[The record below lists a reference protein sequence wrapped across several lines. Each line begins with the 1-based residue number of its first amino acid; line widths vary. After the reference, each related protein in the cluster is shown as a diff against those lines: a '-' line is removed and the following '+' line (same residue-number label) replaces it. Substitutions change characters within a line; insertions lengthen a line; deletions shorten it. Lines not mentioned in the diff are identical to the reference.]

1 MRLRTLASSTLALT
15 LIVAGPAAASASGLG
30 SGPPDEEQA
39 ASAGEL
45 TLLATTDVHG
55 HVLNW
60 DYFANAPYPAGEEL
74 GMSRA
79 STLIKGVKEAKGE
92 DSVLLVDNGD
102 TIQGTPLT
110 YFYAQQERITE
121 TGETHPMAK
130 TFNNVGY
137 DAQVV
142 GNHEFNYGLDLL
154 AKYKEQVDFP
164 VLGAN
169 VINDDDGQSHLD
181 PYTMVKKRVSGQE
194 ITIGV
199 LGVTTPGSRIWDKN
213 NLSGK
218 VHFDDPV
225 ETAKKYV
232 PQMKEAGADIVVVL
246 SHSGKDPEGQAWDP
260 SELQE
265 NVSTSVAKVPGVDVL
280 VAGHTHQNE
289 PTQVVSREDGT
300 KALITQPN
308 YWARSVSEVD
318 LPIDLEDMGI
328 DWGSAEP
335 EATPLATQGDVAE
348 DPEIKDLID
357 SQHKKTIDYVNTK
370 IGSVTE
376 TMSASTSYYEDTAI
390 LDFIS
395 KVQSQTVESAL
406 AGTEYEDVP
415 IISQASPFSRTA
427 EFPAGDI
434 TIRDVAGLYVF
445 DNTLG
450 GVEINGSQLRDYL
463 EFSARYFK
471 QTEEGAD
478 FDPATGTNAI
488 DDVLDRPI
496 PDYNYDALS
505 GIDYDINVSKPV
517 GERIENLT
525 DKSGKTIGD
534 DDTFILAI
542 NNYRQS
548 GGGDYPVGD
557 LKEVYNEQVEVRQA
571 LIDWVKDNEVVDP
584 TDFYDENWQV
594 VTSTQDPG
602 DEDEASS
609 DDTAEPDATA
619 ETDSDATADGG
630 NADAADGTDSAD
642 GDDSGANADV
652 EAGANDS
659 ADSTADENATSDAD
673 GGTAS
678 ANGSDSAGG
687 TDSASG
693 SDSADGSGDANA
705 GGDLPRT
712 GVELG
717 STIGIA
723 AAIIAMGAG
732 LVWIARRRRI

>member
-1 MRLRTLASSTLALT
+1 MRLRTLASSTWALT
-15 LIVAGPAAASASGLG
+15 LIVAGPAAASAAGLG
-30 SGPPDEEQA
+30 SEPPDEAQA
-39 ASAGEL
+39 AGTGEL

-60 DYFANAPYPAGEEL
+60 DYFANAPYPDGEEL

-79 STLIKGVKEAKGE
+79 STLIKSVKEDKGE

-110 YFYAQQERITE
+110 YCYAQQERITE
-121 TGETHPMAK
+121 TGDTHPMAK

-169 VINDDDGQSHLD
+169 VINDDDGQAHLD
-181 PYTMVKKRVSGQE
+181 PYTLVKKDVSGQE
-194 ITIGV
+194 ITMGV

-232 PQMKEAGADIVVVL
+232 PDMKDAGADIIVVL
-246 SHSGKDPEGQAWDP
+246 SHSGKDPDGQTWDP
-260 SELQE
+260 SKLQE
-265 NVSTSVAKVPGVDVL
+265 NVSTSAAKVPGVDVL

-289 PTQVVSREDGT
+289 PSQVVSRDDGS

-308 YWARSVSEVD
+308 YWARSVSKVD
-318 LPIDLEDMGI
+318 LPIDLEDMQI

-335 EATPLATQGDVAE
+335 EAAPLATQGDVAE
-348 DPEIKDLID
+348 DPEIEDLID
-357 SQHKKTIDYVNTK
+357 SQHQKTIDYINKK

-376 TMSASTSYYEDTAI
+376 TMSASTSYYGDTPI

-395 KVQSQTVESAL
+395 QVQSETVETAL
-406 AGTEYEDVP
+406 ADTEYKDVP
-415 IISQASPFSRTA
+415 VISQASPFSRTA

-445 DNTLG
+445 DNTLA

-463 EFSARYFK
+463 EYSARYFK

-488 DDVLDRPI
+488 DEALDRPI
-496 PDYNYDALS
+496 PDYN
-505 GIDYDINVSKPV
+505 YDINVSKPV

-525 DKSGKTIGD
+525 DKDGKTGGD

-557 LKEVYNEQVEVRQA
+557 LKEVYNEQVEVRQT
-571 LIDWVKDNEVVDP
+571 LIDWVKDNQVVDP
-584 TDFYDENWQV
+584 QDFYDENWQA
-594 VTSTQDPG
+594 VTTTQDTG
-602 DEDEASS
+602 DDDEA
-609 DDTAEPDATA
+609 A
-619 ETDSDATADGG
+619 SDAQAEAEAQAQADADGASGGG
-630 NADAADGTDSAD
+630 NADGSDGTDDTDGTDGAGGSDDAD
-642 GDDSGANADV
+642 AA
-652 EAGANDS
+652 EA
-659 ADSTADENATSDAD
+659 TTDAD
-673 GGTAS
+673 GGTTS
-678 ANGSDSAGG
+678 ADASDSADG
-687 TDSASG
+687 TDTASG
-693 SDSADGSGDANA
+693 SDSSNGSGDANA

-712 GVELG
+712 GAELAM
-717 STIGIA
+717 TIGIG
-723 AAIIAMGAG
+723 AAIIALGAG
-732 LVWIARRRRI
+732 LVWFARRRRI

>member
-1 MRLRTLASSTLALT
+1 MRLRTVAASTLALT
-15 LIVAGPAAASASGLG
+15 LIVTGPVAAAAA
-30 SGPPDEEQA
+30 PTEE
-39 ASAGEL
+39 SGEL

-60 DYFANAPYPAGEEL
+60 DYFANAPYPEGEEL

-79 STLIKGVKEAKGE
+79 STLIKGVKEDKDE

-102 TIQGTPLT
+102 TIQGNPLT
-110 YFYAQQERITE
+110 YYYAKQERITE
-121 TGETHPMAK
+121 TGEMHPLAK
-130 TFNNVGY
+130 TFNHVGY
-137 DAQVV
+137 DAQVA

-169 VINDDDGQSHLD
+169 VINDDDGQTHLD
-181 PYTMVKKRVSGQE
+181 PYTMVKKDVSGQE
-194 ITIGV
+194 ITVGV

-213 NLSGK
+213 NLAGK

-232 PQMKEAGADIVVVL
+232 PEMKEAGADIVVVL
-246 SHSGKDPEGQAWDP
+246 SHSGKDPAGQTWDP
-260 SELQE
+260 SKLQE

-280 VAGHTHQNE
+280 VAGHTHLDE
-289 PTQVVSREDGT
+289 PSQVVSRDDGS

-318 LPIDLEDMGI
+318 LPIDLENMQI
-328 DWGSAEP
+328 DWGSSAP
-335 EATPLATQGDVAE
+335 EATPLNTQGDVAE

-357 SQHKKTIDYVNTK
+357 PQHQKTIDYVNTK

-376 TMSASTSYYEDTAI
+376 TLSASTSYYEDTPI

-395 KVQSQTVESAL
+395 KVQSQTVEAAL
-406 AGTEYEDVP
+406 EDTEYEDVP
-415 IISQASPFSRTA
+415 VISQASPFSRTA

-463 EFSARYFK
+463 EFSARYFE
-471 QTEEGAD
+471 QTEEGAE
-478 FDPATGTNAI
+478 FDPATGTNAV
-488 DDVLDRPI
+488 DPVLDRPI

-525 DKSGKTIGD
+525 DPEGKTVGD
-534 DDTFILAI
+534 DDTFVLAI

-557 LKEVYNEQVEVRQA
+557 LKEVYNEQIEVRQT
-571 LIDWVKDNEVVDP
+571 LIDWVEDNEVVDP
-584 TDFYDENWQV
+584 EDFYDENWRV

-602 DEDEASS
+602 DD
-609 DDTAEPDATA
+609 
-619 ETDSDATADGG
+619 ETDSDAQTDADSKAEGGADGG
-630 NADAADGTDSAD
+630 QATAADDADATDS
-642 GDDSGANADV
+642 DDATATSSAESG
-652 EAGANDS
+652 DS
-659 ADSTADENATSDAD
+659 ADSTADADSANASVDASSSAGGTENATGSQA
-673 GGTAS
+673 
-678 ANGSDSAGG
+678 ANGSDAANGN
-687 TDSASG
+687 DDG
-693 SDSADGSGDANA
+693 SDDGSDDGNA

-712 GVELG
+712 GVQLAG
-717 STIGIA
+717 TVAAA
-723 AAIIAMGAG
+723 AAIIALGLG
-732 LVWIARRRRI
+732 LVYLARRRRRI

>member
-15 LIVAGPAAASASGLG
+15 LIVAGPAAASATGLG
-30 SGPPDEEQA
+30 SGPPEDDKA
-39 ASAGEL
+39 AGTGVL

-60 DYFANAPYPAGEEL
+60 DYFANAPYPDGEEL

-79 STLIKGVKEAKGE
+79 STLINEVKEAKGE

-110 YFYAQQERITE
+110 YYYAQQERITE
-121 TGETHPMAK
+121 TGEMHPMAK
-130 TFNNVGY
+130 TYNHVGY

-154 AKYKEQVDFP
+154 TKYKEQVDFP
-164 VLGAN
+164 LLGAN
-169 VINDDDGQSHLD
+169 IINDDDGQTHLD
-181 PYTMVKKRVSGQE
+181 PYTLVKKNVSGQE

-225 ETAKKYV
+225 ETAKEYV
-232 PQMKEAGADIVVVL
+232 PKMKDAGADIVVVL
-246 SHSGKDPEGQAWDP
+246 SHSGKDPEGQSWDP
-260 SELQE
+260 TKLQE

-280 VAGHTHQNE
+280 VAGHTHLNE
-289 PTQVVSREDGT
+289 PSQVVSREDGT

-308 YWARSVSEVD
+308 YWARSVSDVD

-328 DWGSAEP
+328 DWGTVDP

-348 DPEIKDLID
+348 DPEIKDIID
-357 SQHKKTIDYVNTK
+357 SQHKKTVDYVNTK

-376 TMSASTSYYEDTAI
+376 TMSASNSYYEDTPI

-395 KVQSQTVESAL
+395 KVQSETVETAL
-406 AGTEYEDVP
+406 ADTKYKDVP
-415 IISQASPFSRTA
+415 VISQASPFSRTA

-450 GVEINGSQLRDYL
+450 GVEINGSQLKDYL

-478 FDPATGTNAI
+478 FDPVNGTNAI
-488 DDVLDRPI
+488 DEGLDRPI

-517 GERIENLT
+517 GKRIENLT
-525 DKSGKTIGD
+525 DKEGKTVSD

-557 LKEVYNEQVEVRQA
+557 LKEVYNEQVEVRQS
-571 LIDWVKDNEVVDP
+571 LIDWVKDNKVVDP
-584 TDFYDENWQV
+584 TAFYDENWKV
-594 VTSTQDPG
+594 VTTTQEPG
-602 DEDEASS
+602 DDDENSS
-609 DDTAEPDATA
+609 NAQAEA
-619 ETDSDATADGG
+619 EADGTADGG
-630 NADAADGTDSAD
+630 NAGAVDGTDKGN
-642 GDDSGANADV
+642 GDDGAAGAKDDSDANDEAAANA
-652 EAGANDS
+652 S
-659 ADSTADENATSDAD
+659 AAAK
-673 GGTAS
+673 
-678 ANGSDSAGG
+678 GSDSS
-687 TDSASG
+687 TSS
-693 SDSADGSGDANA
+693 SSNGSGDANA

-712 GVELG
+712 GAELA
-717 STIGIA
+717 TTLGIA
-723 AAIIAMGAG
+723 AVIIALGSG
-732 LVWIARRRRI
+732 LVFIARRRRI

>member
-15 LIVAGPAAASASGLG
+15 LIVAGPAAASATGLG
-30 SGPPDEEQA
+30 SGPPDEEQEA
-39 ASAGEL
+39 DTGEL

-60 DYFANAPYPAGEEL
+60 DYFADAPYPDGEEL

-79 STLIKGVKEAKGE
+79 STLINGVKETKGE

-110 YFYAQQERITE
+110 YYYAQQERITE

-130 TFNNVGY
+130 TYNHVGY

-154 AKYKEQVDFP
+154 AKYTQQVDFP

-169 VINDDDGQSHLD
+169 VINDDDGRAHLD
-181 PYTMVKKRVSGQE
+181 PYTLVEKNVSGQE

-213 NLSGK
+213 NLSGE

-232 PQMKEAGADIVVVL
+232 PEMKDAGADIVVVL
-246 SHSGKDPEGQAWDP
+246 SHSGKDPDGQTWDP
-260 SELQE
+260 SKLQE

-289 PTQVVSREDGT
+289 PSEVVTRADGT

-318 LPIDLEDMGI
+318 LPIDVADMSI

-335 EATPLATQGDVAE
+335 EAISLATQGDVAE
-348 DPEIKDLID
+348 DPQIADLID
-357 SQHKKTIDYVNTK
+357 SQHRKTIDYVNTT

-395 KVQSQTVESAL
+395 NVQSETVEA
-406 AGTEYEDVP
+406 AMADTEYEDVP
-415 IISQASPFSRTA
+415 VISQASPFSRTA

-450 GVEINGSQLRDYL
+450 GVEISGSQLRDYL
-463 EFSARYFK
+463 EYSARYFK

-488 DDVLDRPI
+488 DEELDRPI

-525 DKSGKTIGD
+525 DEDGKTVGD

-548 GGGDYPVGD
+548 GGGDYPVDD
-557 LKEVYNEQVEVRQA
+557 LNEVYNEQVEVRQA

-584 TDFYDENWQV
+584 HDFYDENWRV
-594 VTSTQDPG
+594 VTSTQGPG
-602 DEDEASS
+602 GDDETGAEAQ
-609 DDTAEPDATA
+609 AE
-619 ETDSDATADGG
+619 
-630 NADAADGTDSAD
+630 ADAQAESEADGTSDGGDGAD
-642 GDDSGANADV
+642 GAMADETADV
-652 EAGANDS
+652 S
-659 ADSTADENATSDAD
+659 ADAD
-673 GGTAS
+673 GGTTS
-678 ANGSDSAGG
+678 ANGSDASNGA
-687 TDSASG
+687 DSANG
-693 SDSADGSGDANA
+693 SDPSDGSGDANA
-705 GGDLPRT
+705 GGELPRT
-712 GVELG
+712 GEELA

-723 AAIIAMGAG
+723 AAIIALGAG
-732 LVWIARRRRI
+732 LVWFARRRRT

>member
-1 MRLRTLASSTLALT
+1 MRLRTVASSTLALS
-15 LIVAGPAAASASGLG
+15 LIVTGPAAASAAPTETS
-30 SGPPDEEQA
+30 
-39 ASAGEL
+39 GEL

-60 DYFANAPYPAGEEL
+60 DYFANAPFPDGEEL

-79 STLIKGVKEAKGE
+79 STLIKGVKEDKGE

-102 TIQGTPLT
+102 TIQGNPLT
-110 YFYAQQERITE
+110 YYYAKQEPITD
-121 TGETHPMAK
+121 TGETHPLAK
-130 TFNNVGY
+130 TYNHVGY

-164 VLGAN
+164 LLGAN
-169 VINDDDGQSHLD
+169 VINDDDGQTHLD
-181 PYTMVKKRVSGQE
+181 PYTMVKKDVSGQE

-232 PQMKEAGADIVVVL
+232 PEMKDAGADIVVVL
-246 SHSGKDPEGQAWDP
+246 SHSGKDPAGQTWDP
-260 SELQE
+260 SKLQE
-265 NVSTSVAKVPGVDVL
+265 NVSTSVAEVSGVDVL

-289 PTQVVSREDGT
+289 PSQVVTREDGS

-318 LPIDLEDMGI
+318 LPINLENMQI

-348 DPEIKDLID
+348 DPAIKDLVD

-376 TMSASTSYYEDTAI
+376 TLSASTSYYEDTAI

-395 KVQSQTVESAL
+395 KVQSETVESAL
-406 AGTEYEDVP
+406 ADTKYKDLPV
-415 IISQASPFSRTA
+415 ISQASPFSRTA

-450 GVEINGSQLRDYL
+450 GVEISGSQLRDYL
-463 EFSARYFK
+463 EYSARYFK

-478 FDPATGTNAI
+478 FDPDTGTNAV
-488 DDVLDRPI
+488 DEVLDRPI

-505 GIDYDINVSKPV
+505 GIDYDINVSQPV

-525 DKSGKTIGD
+525 DDNGETVSD
-534 DDTFILAI
+534 DDTFVMAI

-557 LKEVYNEQVEVRQA
+557 LKELYNEQVEVRQT
-571 LIDWVKDNEVVDP
+571 LIDWVEANKVVDP
-584 TDFYDENWQV
+584 KDFYDENWRV

-602 DEDEASS
+602 DDES
-609 DDTAEPDATA
+609 
-619 ETDSDATADGG
+619 DSDAQADADADNEAEGSDDGG
-630 NADAADGTDSAD
+630 QASAADNADAI
-642 GDDSGANADV
+642 
-652 EAGANDS
+652 DS
-659 ADSTADENATSDAD
+659 ADSTADAD
-673 GGTAS
+673 GAS
-678 ANGSDSAGG
+678 ASAEGSTSAGG
-687 TDSASG
+687 TDNANG
-693 SDSADGSGDANA
+693 SHAANGADAANGNADANA

-712 GVELG
+712 GVQLAG
-717 STIGIA
+717 TVGAA
-723 AAIIAMGAG
+723 AAIIALGIG
-732 LVWIARRRRI
+732 LVYLARRRRRI

>member
-1 MRLRTLASSTLALT
+1 T
-15 LIVAGPAAASASGLG
+15 LIVAGPAAASAAGLG
-30 SGPPDEEQA
+30 SEPPDEAQA
-39 ASAGEL
+39 AGTGEL

-60 DYFANAPYPAGEEL
+60 DYFANAPYPDGEEL

-79 STLIKGVKEAKGE
+79 STLIKSVKEDKGE

-110 YFYAQQERITE
+110 YCYAQQERITE
-121 TGETHPMAK
+121 TGEMHPLAK
-130 TFNNVGY
+130 TYNHIGY

-142 GNHEFNYGLDLL
+142 GSHEFNYGLDLL
-154 AKYKEQVDFP
+154 AKYAEQVDFP

-169 VINDDDGQSHLD
+169 VINDDDGQAHLD
-181 PYTMVKKRVSGQE
+181 PYTLVKKDVSGQE
-194 ITIGV
+194 ITMGV

-232 PQMKEAGADIVVVL
+232 PEMKDAGADIIGVL
-246 SHSGKDPEGQAWDP
+246 SHSGKDPDGQTWDP
-260 SELQE
+260 SKLQE
-265 NVSTSVAKVPGVDVL
+265 NVSTSAAKVPGVDVL

-289 PTQVVSREDGT
+289 PSQVVSRDDGS

-308 YWARSVSEVD
+308 YWARSVSKVD
-318 LPIDLEDMGI
+318 LPIDLEDMQI

-335 EATPLATQGDVAE
+335 EAAPLATQGDVAE
-348 DPEIKDLID
+348 DPEIEDLID
-357 SQHKKTIDYVNTK
+357 SQHQKTIDYINKK

-376 TMSASTSYYEDTAI
+376 TMSASTSYYGDTPI

-395 KVQSQTVESAL
+395 QVQSETVETAL
-406 AGTEYEDVP
+406 ADTEYKDVP
-415 IISQASPFSRTA
+415 VISQASPFSRTA

-445 DNTLG
+445 DNTLA

-463 EFSARYFK
+463 EYSARYFK

-488 DDVLDRPI
+488 DEALDRPI
-496 PDYNYDALS
+496 PDYN
-505 GIDYDINVSKPV
+505 YDINVSKPV

-525 DKSGKTIGD
+525 DKDGKTVGD

-557 LKEVYNEQVEVRQA
+557 LKEVYNEQVEVRQT
-571 LIDWVKDNEVVDP
+571 LIDWVKDNQVVDP
-584 TDFYDENWQV
+584 QDFYDENWQA
-594 VTSTQDPG
+594 VTTTQDTG
-602 DEDEASS
+602 DDDEA
-609 DDTAEPDATA
+609 A
-619 ETDSDATADGG
+619 SDAQAEAEAQAQADADGASGGG
-630 NADAADGTDSAD
+630 NADGSDGTDDTDGTDGAGGSDDAD
-642 GDDSGANADV
+642 AA
-652 EAGANDS
+652 EA
-659 ADSTADENATSDAD
+659 TTDAD
-673 GGTAS
+673 GGTTS
-678 ANGSDSAGG
+678 ADASDSADG
-687 TDSASG
+687 TDTASG
-693 SDSADGSGDANA
+693 SDSSNGSGDANA

-712 GVELG
+712 GAELAM
-717 STIGIA
+717 TIGIG
-723 AAIIAMGAG
+723 AAIIALGAG
-732 LVWIARRRRI
+732 LVWFARRRRI

>member
-1 MRLRTLASSTLALT
+1 MRFRTLASSTLALT
-15 LIVAGPAAASASGLG
+15 LIVAGPAAASATGLG
-30 SGPPDEEQA
+30 SGPPNKDQA
-39 ASAGEL
+39 AEATGEL

-60 DYFANAPYPAGEEL
+60 DYFANAPYPDGEEL

-79 STLIKGVKEAKGE
+79 STLIKEVKEAKGE

-110 YFYAQQERITE
+110 YYYAQQERITE
-121 TGETHPMAK
+121 TGETHPMAR
-130 TFNNVGY
+130 TYNHIGY

-154 AKYKEQVDFP
+154 AQYTEQVDFP

-169 VINDDDGQSHLD
+169 VINDDDGQTHLD
-181 PYTMVKKRVSGQE
+181 PYTIVNKDVSGRE

-232 PQMKEAGADIVVVL
+232 PEMKDAGADIVVVL
-246 SHSGKDPEGQAWDP
+246 SHSGKDPDGQVWDP
-260 SELQE
+260 SKLQE
-265 NVSTSVAKVPGVDVL
+265 NVSTSAAKVPGVDVL

-289 PTQVVSREDGT
+289 PSQVVTREDGT

-318 LPIDLEDMGI
+318 LPIDLEEMGI

-335 EATPLATQGDVAE
+335 EAAPLATQGDVAE

-357 SQHKKTIDYVNTK
+357 SAHKKTIDYVNTK

-395 KVQSQTVESAL
+395 QVQSQAVETAL
-406 AGTEYEDVP
+406 ADTEYKDVP
-415 IISQASPFSRTA
+415 VISQASPFSRTA

-445 DNTLG
+445 DNTLA

-488 DDVLDRPI
+488 DEVLDRPI

-517 GERIENLT
+517 GQRIENLT
-525 DKSGKTIGD
+525 DKNGDTVGD

-594 VTSTQDPG
+594 VTTTQGPG
-602 DEDEASS
+602 D
-609 DDTAEPDATA
+609 DDAA
-619 ETDSDATADGG
+619 DSDAQAEADAQAQAEADGTADGG
-630 NADAADGTDSAD
+630 SADGADGTDSAD
-642 GDDSGANADV
+642 GGTTSAD
-652 EAGANDS
+652 ASDS
-659 ADSTADENATSDAD
+659 AE
-673 GGTAS
+673 GTET
-678 ANGSDSAGG
+678 ANGSDSAN
-687 TDSASG
+687 
-693 SDSADGSGDANA
+693 GSGDANA
-705 GGDLPRT
+705 GGELPRT
-712 GVELG
+712 GAEFAT
-717 STIGIA
+717 TIGIA
-723 AAIIAMGAG
+723 AAIIALGAG
-732 LVWIARRRRI
+732 LVWFARRRRV

>member
-15 LIVAGPAAASASGLG
+15 LIITGPAAASATELG
-30 SGPPDEEQA
+30 SSGPPDEDQA
-39 ASAGEL
+39 ADAGEL

-60 DYFANAPYPAGEEL
+60 DYFANAPYPDGEEL

-130 TFNNVGY
+130 TYNEVGY

-154 AKYKEQVDFP
+154 AKYEEQVDSP

-169 VINDDDGQSHLD
+169 VINDDDGKTHLD
-181 PYTMVKKRVSGQE
+181 PYTLLKKNVSGEE
-194 ITIGV
+194 ITVGV

-218 VHFDDPV
+218 VHFEDPV
-225 ETAKKYV
+225 ETAEKYV
-232 PQMKEAGADIVVVL
+232 PEMKQAGADIVVVL
-246 SHSGKDPEGQAWDP
+246 SHSGKDPAGQTWDP
-260 SELQE
+260 AELQE
-265 NVSTSVAKVPGVDVL
+265 NVSTSVAKVPDVDVL

-289 PTQVVSREDGT
+289 PSQVVTRDDGS

-318 LPIDLEDMGI
+318 LPIDLENMAI
-328 DWGSAEP
+328 DWGTAEP
-335 EATPLATQGDVAE
+335 ETRALATQGDVAE
-348 DPEIKDLID
+348 DPKIKDLID
-357 SQHKKTIDYVNTK
+357 SQHKKTVDYVNTK
-370 IGSVTE
+370 IGSVSE

-395 KVQSQTVESAL
+395 QVQSETVETAL
-406 AGTEYEDVP
+406 ADTDYKDVP
-415 IISQASPFSRTA
+415 VISQASPFSRTA

-445 DNTLG
+445 DNTLA
-450 GVEINGSQLRDYL
+450 GVEINGAQLREYL

-478 FDPATGTNAI
+478 FDPVDGTNAI
-488 DDVLDRPI
+488 DEELDRPI
-496 PDYNYDALS
+496 PDYNYDVLS

-525 DKSGKTIGD
+525 DKAGKTVGD
-534 DDTFILAI
+534 DDTFIMAI

-557 LKEVYNEQVEVRQA
+557 LKEVYNEQVEVRQT

-584 TDFYDENWQV
+584 ADFYNENWRV
-594 VTSTQDPG
+594 VTSTQTPG
-602 DEDEASS
+602 DDDEASS
-609 DDTAEPDATA
+609 DGTEEAEANAQAAT
-619 ETDSDATADGG
+619 DADGSSDSG
-630 NADAADGTDSAD
+630 NADAGDATASADAD
-642 GDDSGANADV
+642 GDDGT
-652 EAGANDS
+652 ANDS
-659 ADSTADENATSDAD
+659 AEAANDAD
-673 GGTAS
+673 GGATS
-678 ANGSDSAGG
+678 ADGSDSAN
-687 TDSASG
+687 
-693 SDSADGSGDANA
+693 GSGDANA
-705 GGDLPRT
+705 GGNLPRT
-712 GVELG
+712 GAELAT
-717 STIGIA
+717 TIGAA
-723 AAIIAMGAG
+723 AAIIALGAG
-732 LVWIARRRRI
+732 LVWFARRRRI